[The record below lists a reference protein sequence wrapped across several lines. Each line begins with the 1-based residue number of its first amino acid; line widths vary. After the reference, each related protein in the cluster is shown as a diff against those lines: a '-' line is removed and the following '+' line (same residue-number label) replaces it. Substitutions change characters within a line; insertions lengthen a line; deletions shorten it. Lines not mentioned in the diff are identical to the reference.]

1 MVVAAAARH
10 GIGVVLQRGV
20 AARHVAHGAHGLVGK
35 RAAPEVRVHDDARGV
50 DHAAQRRARPGER
63 PGARRFG
70 ERRNVDPFA
79 CSCKHGSTRLVDG
92 LAHAIGQHAAGDE
105 RQKRA
110 HLGQL
115 EHLLHLRER
124 AEQIGA

>member
-10 GIGVVLQRGV
+10 GVGVVFQRGI
-20 AARHVAHGAHGLVGK
+20 AASHIAHGAHGLVGK
-35 RAAPEVRVHDDARGV
+35 RTAPEVRVHDDAGGV
-50 DHAAQRRARPGER
+50 DHAPQRRARLRER

-70 ERRNVDPFA
+70 ERLHVDPAA
-79 CSCKHGSTRLVDG
+79 CSREHGSARLVDG

>member
-50 DHAAQRRARPGER
+50 DHAAQRR

-92 LAHAIGQHAAGDE
+92 LAHAIGQHAAGEE